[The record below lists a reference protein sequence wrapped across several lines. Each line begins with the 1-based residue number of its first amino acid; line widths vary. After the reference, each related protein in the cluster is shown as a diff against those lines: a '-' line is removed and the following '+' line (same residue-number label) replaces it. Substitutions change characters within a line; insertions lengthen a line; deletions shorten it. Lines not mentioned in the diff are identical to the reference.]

1 MSDLEGFQG
10 TYVFVYT
17 DQMRAWWEDRIRAEL
32 GDETAIKEALA
43 SADAEAKGAEIEI
56 TSDAHVV
63 SRSGGQEF
71 YRAPLRVESGSVC
84 FDKPNG
90 VCVVLMRLSAHELTA
105 DEPGKPQMR
114 FLRK

>member
-1 MSDLEGFQG
+1 MSGFEGFQG

-17 DQMRAWWEDRIRAEL
+17 DHMRAWWEDRIRAER

-43 SADAEAKGAEIEI
+43 SVDAEANGAEIEI
-56 TSDAHVV
+56 TSDLHVV

-90 VCVVLMRLSAHELTA
+90 VCVVLTRLSSHELTA
-105 DEPGKPQMR
+105 DEPGKPPMR